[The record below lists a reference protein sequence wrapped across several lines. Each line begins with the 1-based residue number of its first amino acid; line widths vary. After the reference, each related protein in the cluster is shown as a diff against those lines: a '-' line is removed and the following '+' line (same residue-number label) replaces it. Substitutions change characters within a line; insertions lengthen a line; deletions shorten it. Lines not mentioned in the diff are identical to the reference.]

1 MKRSDFGRVWR
12 AVPTVVVLVVGALLA
27 AFSYSLFLVPF
38 NITSGGVGS
47 ISIIINSFTGWNLGT
62 LYLVMNI
69 PLLILGYYQLGGWR
83 FLSRTIFAVLVFS
96 AAVDIFT
103 NSLPQWLNHYPI
115 NDDILLNAIYGGILG
130 GIGGGLLYRSG
141 ATLGGT
147 GIISRILRRRSGI
160 PMSQLFLYVDG
171 VIILGG
177 GLVFGWEI
185 VLYGFLTLFI
195 NGLATDY
202 TLEGPSVVRTVTI
215 ITDQPEV
222 VGQAL
227 IDGLHRGV
235 SRWEI
240 TGMYTGRSHSM
251 LMCTVYRSQVNALR
265 RAVVAADGDAFV
277 TIGTA
282 HQALGEGFRPLK
294 K

>member
-1 MKRSDFGRVWR
+1 MKRPNFRRFWR
-12 AVPTVVVLVVGALLA
+12 AVPTVSILFVGALIA

-38 NITSGGVGS
+38 SITSGGVGG
-47 ISIIINSFTGWNLGT
+47 ISIIINSFTGLNFGT
-62 LYLVMNI
+62 LYLVLNI
-69 PLLILGYYQLGGWR
+69 PLLILGYFQLGGWR
-83 FLSRTIFAVLVFS
+83 FLSRTVFAVLVFS
-96 AAVDIFT
+96 AAVNLFT
-103 NSLPQWLNHYPI
+103 NFLPQWLNQYPI

-141 ATLGGT
+141 GTLGGT
-147 GIISRILRRRSGI
+147 SIISRILRGRSGI
-160 PMSQLFLYVDG
+160 PMSQLFLYTDG
-171 VIILGG
+171 LIILAG

-185 VLYGFLTLFI
+185 VLYGFLSLFL

-215 ITDQPEV
+215 ITDHPEAV
-222 VGQAL
+222 SQAL
-227 IDGLHRGV
+227 IEGLNRGV

-240 TGMYTGRSHSM
+240 TGMYTGRPHSM
-251 LMCTVYRSQVNALR
+251 LMCTVYRSQVNAMR
-265 RAVVAADGDAFV
+265 QAVVEADNKAFL

-282 HQALGEGFRPLK
+282 HQALGEGFRSLK

>member
-1 MKRSDFGRVWR
+1 MKRPQFGRVWR
-12 AVPTVVVLVVGALLA
+12 AVPTILILIIGALIA

-47 ISIIINSFTGWNLGT
+47 ISIIVNSFTGWNVGT
-62 LYLVMNI
+62 LYLLMNI
-69 PLLILGYYQLGGWR
+69 PLLILGFFQLGGWR
-83 FLSRTIFAVLVFS
+83 FVGRTVLAVLVFS
-96 AAVDIFT
+96 AAVNIFT
-103 NSLPQWLNHYPI
+103 TNLPQWLNHYPI

-130 GIGGGLLYRSG
+130 GISGGLLYRTG
-141 ATLGGT
+141 GTLGGT
-147 GIISRILRRRSGI
+147 SIISRILRRRSGI
-160 PMSQLFLYVDG
+160 PMSQLFLYTDG
-171 VIILGG
+171 LIILAG

-185 VLYGFLTLFI
+185 VLYGFLTLFL

-202 TLEGPSVVRTVTI
+202 TMEGPSVVRTVTI
-215 ITDQPEV
+215 ITDRPEAV
-222 VGQAL
+222 SQAL
-227 IDGLHRGV
+227 IEDLHRGV

-240 TGMYTGRSHSM
+240 TGMYTGQAHSM
-251 LMCTVYRSQVNALR
+251 LMCTVYRSQVNAMR
-265 RAVVAADGDAFV
+265 QAVVAADANAFV

>member
-1 MKRSDFGRVWR
+1 MKRPNLRQVWR
-12 AVPTVVVLVVGALLA
+12 AVPTITMLVAGALIA

-38 NITSGGVGS
+38 NITAGGVGS
-47 ISIIINSFTGWNLGT
+47 ISIIVNNFTGWNFGT
-62 LYLVMNI
+62 IYLVLNI
-69 PLLILGYYQLGGWR
+69 PLLILGYFQLGGWR
-83 FLSRTIFAVLVFS
+83 FLSQTVFAVLIFSVATNVFT
-96 AAVDIFT
+96 DY
-103 NSLPQWLNHYPI
+103 LPQWLNNYPI

-130 GIGGGLLYRSG
+130 GIGGGLLYRQG
-141 ATLGGT
+141 GTLGGT
-147 GIISRILRRRSGI
+147 SIISRILRRRSGI
-160 PMSQLFLYVDG
+160 PMSQIFMYVDG
-171 VIILGG
+171 VIILAG

-185 VLYGFLTLFI
+185 VLYGFLTLFL

-215 ITDQPEV
+215 ITDQPEAV
-222 VGQAL
+222 SKAL

-240 TGMYTGRSHSM
+240 TGMYTGRQHSM
-251 LMCTVYRSQVNALR
+251 LMCTVYRSQVNAMR
-265 RAVVAADGDAFV
+265 RVVVEADRHAFL

>member
-1 MKRSDFGRVWR
+1 MKRPDFSRVWR
-12 AVPTVVVLVVGALLA
+12 AVPTVVILIIGALIA

-38 NITSGGVGS
+38 SITSGGVGS
-47 ISIIINSFTGWNLGT
+47 ISIIVNSFTGWNLGT

-69 PLLILGYYQLGGWR
+69 PLLILGYFQLGGWR
-83 FLSRTIFAVLVFS
+83 FLSQTVLAVLVFS
-96 AAVDIFT
+96 TAVNIFT
-103 NSLPQWLNHYPI
+103 TSLPQWFNPYPI

-141 ATLGGT
+141 GTLGGT
-147 GIISRILRRRSGI
+147 SIISRILRGRSGI

-171 VIILGG
+171 LIILVG

-185 VLYGFLTLFI
+185 VLYGFLTLFL

-215 ITDQPEV
+215 ITDQPEAV
-222 VGQAL
+222 SQAL

-265 RAVVAADGDAFV
+265 RAVVAVDADAFV

>member
-1 MKRSDFGRVWR
+1 MKRPIFGRVWR
-12 AVPTVVVLVVGALLA
+12 AVPTVFVLIVGALIA

-38 NITSGGVGS
+38 SITSGGVGG
-47 ISIIINSFTGWNLGT
+47 ISIIVNSFTGWNLGT
-62 LYLVMNI
+62 LYLIMNI
-69 PLLILGYYQLGGWR
+69 PLLILGYFQLGGWR
-83 FLSRTIFAVLVFS
+83 FLSQTVLAVIVFS
-96 AAVDIFT
+96 AAVNILT
-103 NSLPQWLNHYPI
+103 TSLPQWLNHYPI

-141 ATLGGT
+141 GTLGGT
-147 GIISRILRRRSGI
+147 SIISRILRGKSGI

-171 VIILGG
+171 LIILAGG
-177 GLVFGWEI
+177 VVFGWEI
-185 VLYGFLTLFI
+185 VLYGFLTLFL

-215 ITDQPEV
+215 ITDRPDA

-227 IDGLHRGV
+227 IEGLHRGV

-240 TGMYTGRSHSM
+240 TGMYTGRSHAM

-265 RAVVAADGDAFV
+265 RLVVAADADAFV

>member
-1 MKRSDFGRVWR
+1 MKRPDLGRAWR
-12 AVPTVVVLVVGALLA
+12 ALPTLLILAMGALIA

-38 NITSGGVGS
+38 NITAGGVGG
-47 ISIIINSFTGWNLGT
+47 ISIIINSFTGWDIGT
-62 LYLVMNI
+62 LYLLLNI
-69 PLLILGYYQLGGWR
+69 PLLILGYFQLGRWR
-83 FLSRTIFAVLVFS
+83 FLSQTVIAVVIFSVAVNV
-96 AAVDIFT
+96 FT
-103 NSLPQWLNHYPI
+103 NSLPQWLDHYPI

-141 ATLGGT
+141 GTLGGT
-147 GIISRILRRRSGI
+147 SIISRILQRRSGI
-160 PMSQLFLYVDG
+160 PMSQVFLYTDG
-171 VIILGG
+171 LIILAG

-185 VLYGFLTLFI
+185 VLYGFLTLFL

-215 ITDQPEV
+215 ITDHPEAV
-222 VGQAL
+222 SEAL
-227 IDGLHRGV
+227 IDGLQRGV

-240 TGMYTGRSHSM
+240 TGMYTGRPHTM

-265 RAVVAADGDAFV
+265 QVIVETDGDAFV

-282 HQALGEGFRPLK
+282 HQALGEGFRPLR
-294 K
+294 

>member
-1 MKRSDFGRVWR
+1 MKRPDLSRVWR
-12 AVPTVVVLVVGALLA
+12 AVPTVLVLVIGALIA

-38 NITSGGVGS
+38 SITSGGVGS
-47 ISIIINSFTGWNLGT
+47 ISIIVNHFTGWDFGT
-62 LYLVMNI
+62 LYLVLNI
-69 PLLILGYYQLGGWR
+69 PLLILGYFQLGGWR
-83 FLSRTIFAVLVFS
+83 FLSRTILAVLVFS
-96 AAVDIFT
+96 AAVNIFT
-103 NSLPQWLNHYPI
+103 NSLPQWLDHYPI

-141 ATLGGT
+141 GTLGGT
-147 GIISRILRRRSGI
+147 SIISRILRGRSGI

-171 VIILGG
+171 LIILAG

-185 VLYGFLTLFI
+185 VLYGFLTLFL

-202 TLEGPSVVRTVTI
+202 TMEGPSVVRTATI
-215 ITDQPEV
+215 ITDHPEAV
-222 VGQAL
+222 SRAL
-227 IDGLHRGV
+227 IDDLQRGV

-240 TGMYTGRSHSM
+240 TGMYTGRPHSM

-265 RAVVAADGDAFV
+265 QAVVAADGDAFL

>member
-1 MKRSDFGRVWR
+1 MKRPDFGRVWR
-12 AVPTVVVLVVGALLA
+12 AVPTTLILMIGALIA

-38 NITSGGVGS
+38 NITAGGVGG
-47 ISIIINSFTGWNLGT
+47 INIIINSFTGWDLGT
-62 LYLVMNI
+62 LYLLLNI
-69 PLLILGYYQLGGWR
+69 PLLVLGYFQLGGWR
-83 FLSRTIFAVLVFS
+83 FLSRTVFAVLVFS
-96 AAVDIFT
+96 AAVNIFT
-103 NSLPQWLNHYPI
+103 NYLPQWLDQYPI
-115 NDDILLNAIYGGILG
+115 NDDLLLNAIYGGILG

-141 ATLGGT
+141 GTLGGT
-147 GIISRILRRRSGI
+147 GIISRILRRRTGI
-160 PMSQLFLYVDG
+160 PMSQLFLYTDG
-171 VIILGG
+171 LIILAG

-185 VLYGFLTLFI
+185 VLYGFLTLFL

-215 ITDQPEV
+215 ITDRPEAV
-222 VGQAL
+222 SQAL
-227 IDGLHRGV
+227 FQGLHRGV

-240 TGMYTGRSHSM
+240 TGMYTGRQHSM
-251 LMCTVYRSQVNALR
+251 LMCTVYRSQVNTMR
-265 RAVVAADGDAFV
+265 QVVVEADSQAFV

>member
-1 MKRSDFGRVWR
+1 MKRPDFSRVWR
-12 AVPTVVVLVVGALLA
+12 AVPTVVILIIGALIA

-38 NITSGGVGS
+38 SITSGGVGS
-47 ISIIINSFTGWNLGT
+47 ISIIVNSFTGWNLGT

-69 PLLILGYYQLGGWR
+69 PLLILGYFQLGGWR
-83 FLSRTIFAVLVFS
+83 FLSQTVLAVLVFS
-96 AAVDIFT
+96 TAVNIFT
-103 NSLPQWLNHYPI
+103 TSLPLWFNPYPI

-141 ATLGGT
+141 GTLGGT
-147 GIISRILRRRSGI
+147 SIISRILRGRSGI

-171 VIILGG
+171 LIILVG

-185 VLYGFLTLFI
+185 VLYGFLTLFL

-215 ITDQPEV
+215 ITDQPEAV
-222 VGQAL
+222 SQAL

-265 RAVVAADGDAFV
+265 RAVVAVDADAFV

>member
-1 MKRSDFGRVWR
+1 MKRPDFGRAWR
-12 AVPTVVVLVVGALLA
+12 VVPTIAALAIGALIA

-38 NITSGGVGS
+38 SITSGGVGG
-47 ISIIINSFTGWNLGT
+47 ISIIINSFTDWNFGT
-62 LYLVMNI
+62 LYLVLNI
-69 PLLILGYYQLGGWR
+69 PLLILGYFQLGGWR
-83 FLSRTIFAVLVFS
+83 FLSRTVFAVLIFS
-96 AAVDIFT
+96 TAVNIFT
-103 NSLPQWLNHYPI
+103 TYLPQWLDPFPV

-141 ATLGGT
+141 GTLGGT
-147 GIISRILRRRSGI
+147 SIISRILRRRSGI
-160 PMSQLFLYVDG
+160 PMSQLFLYTDG
-171 VIILGG
+171 LIILAG

-185 VLYGFLTLFI
+185 VLYGFLTLFL

-215 ITDQPEV
+215 ITDRPEA

-227 IDGLHRGV
+227 IDDLRRGV

-240 TGMYTGRSHSM
+240 TGMYTGRPHSM

-265 RAVVAADGDAFV
+265 QAVVAADGDAFL

>member
-1 MKRSDFGRVWR
+1 
-12 AVPTVVVLVVGALLA
+12 
-27 AFSYSLFLVPF
+27 
-38 NITSGGVGS
+38 
-47 ISIIINSFTGWNLGT
+47 
-62 LYLVMNI
+62 
-69 PLLILGYYQLGGWR
+69 
-83 FLSRTIFAVLVFS
+83 
-96 AAVDIFT
+96 
-103 NSLPQWLNHYPI
+103 
-115 NDDILLNAIYGGILG
+115 
-130 GIGGGLLYRSG
+130 
-141 ATLGGT
+141 
-147 GIISRILRRRSGI
+147 
-160 PMSQLFLYVDG
+160 MSQLFLYVDG
-171 VIILGG
+171 LIILVG

-185 VLYGFLTLFI
+185 VLYGFLTLFL

-215 ITDQPEV
+215 ITDQPEAV
-222 VGQAL
+222 SQAL

-265 RAVVAADGDAFV
+265 RAVVAVDADAFV

>member
-1 MKRSDFGRVWR
+1 MKRPDFGRVWR
-12 AVPTVVVLVVGALLA
+12 AVPTVVVLIVGALIA

-47 ISIIINSFTGWNLGT
+47 ISIIINNYTGWNLGT
-62 LYLVMNI
+62 LFLVLNI
-69 PLLILGYYQLGGWR
+69 PLLILGYFQLGRWR
-83 FLSRTIFAVLVFS
+83 FLSHTIFAVLVFS
-96 AAVDIFT
+96 TAVDIFT
-103 NSLPQWLNHYPI
+103 NALPQWLNHYPV

-141 ATLGGT
+141 GTLGGT

-171 VIILGG
+171 VIILAG

-215 ITDQPEV
+215 ITDHPEV
-222 VGQAL
+222 VSQAL
-227 IDGLHRGV
+227 IEGLHRGV